1 MTISARV
8 RVVNDYVNKVSAS
21 FLPVHMEPSLPGGV
35 FFFLNCQKFRDT
47 VPLKPVKP
55 IAHLSAFH
63 VVDIV
68 KVNDGDGF
76 SGSTRHF
83 FLRFLGSLQQQ
94 QKIIIIIF
102 FFLRF
107 LSSLQQQQKIITI
120 IFFLHLSNAKHRRVE
135 KYVFLKSRE
144 YIFLALEVLHSKPC
158 RSWGSVWDWM
168 PHGEE
173 NRSYPFTHA
182 HTDGQFCHAC
192 VGTDS

>member
-1 MTISARV
+1 M
-8 RVVNDYVNKVSAS
+8 VSAAR
-21 FLPVHMEPSLPGGV
+21 PGI
-35 FFFLNCQKFRDT
+35 FFF
-47 VPLKPVKP
+47 VS
-55 IAHLSAFH
+55 SAACNN
-63 VVDIV
+63 
-68 KVNDGDGF
+68 KK
-76 SGSTRHF
+76 T
-83 FLRFLGSLQQQ
+83 
-94 QKIIIIIF
+94 KIIIIIF

-192 VGTDS
+192 VGTDSWLKPNTNRLYSESNLTKAYILQRLTGANLSWLKHT